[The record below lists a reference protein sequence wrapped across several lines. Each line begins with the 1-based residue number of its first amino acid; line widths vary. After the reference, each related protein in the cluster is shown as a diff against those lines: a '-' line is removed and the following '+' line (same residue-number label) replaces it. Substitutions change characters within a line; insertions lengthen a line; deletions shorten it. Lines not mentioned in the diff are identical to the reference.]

1 MSMSVPE
8 SVALPVA
15 SPLPGVAVNA
25 EAPVPSAD
33 VFLEGRVA
41 KPAHHQR
48 PDHAAMLR
56 RARAQ

>member
-1 MSMSVPE
+1 MSLSIPE
-8 SVALPVA
+8 SVVLPVA
-15 SPLPGVAVNA
+15 SPLPASVNA
-25 EAPVPSAD
+25 EAPAPSAD
-33 VFLEGRVA
+33 VFLEGRMA